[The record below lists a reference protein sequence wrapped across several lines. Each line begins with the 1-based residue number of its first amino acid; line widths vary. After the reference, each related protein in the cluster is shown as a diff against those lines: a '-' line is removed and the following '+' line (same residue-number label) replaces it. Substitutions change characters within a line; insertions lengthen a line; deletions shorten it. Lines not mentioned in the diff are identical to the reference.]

1 MAVTYGFFN
10 SINGDR
16 TYNANQISEYFLKLI
31 SNGVFA
37 TPSDAMQV
45 TATTGL
51 VVKVSPGWGFINCK
65 WIKSDSDVFLQLDA
79 ADITFDRIDR
89 VVMHLD
95 TNDAHRSISI
105 EVKTGTAAATPTAPE
120 LTRTGGVYEL
130 SLAQIKVS
138 ANSSVVVQADITDER
153 PNTEVCGY
161 VTGLIDQIDT
171 TNLFAQ
177 FTNAFNTWFDDI
189 KDEVKTTTIVMQ
201 YHSRYVTTEA
211 LESTIPIQI
220 PEYNETLD
228 IMYVYINGIKLVENY
243 DYTISDNN
251 IQLARA
257 LDVVGTPVE
266 FEVLKSVDT
275 AEASS
280 IVVQIITYFN
290 KVDALENRVG
300 SLETFANNTITQL
313 GGLSFVK
320 CTQEQYDSITNPD
333 ANTVYYVTKNSKVK
347 QYLGDAELSS
357 AGITAGTIIP
367 NLKNNMAMIAGTITE
382 V

>member
-16 TYNANQISEYFLKLI
+16 TYNADQISEYFLKLI

-37 TPSDAMQV
+37 TPATAMQV

-51 VVKVSPGWGFINCK
+51 VVKVSAGWGFINCK
-65 WIKSDSDVFLQLDA
+65 FVKNDSDLYLQIDE

-89 VVMHLD
+89 VVMKLD
-95 TNDAHRSISI
+95 TSEEHRNISI
-105 EVKTGTAAATPTAPE
+105 EVKKGTAEASPTAPE
-120 LTRTGGVYEL
+120 LTRTGDVYEL
-130 SLAQIKVS
+130 SLAQVLVS
-138 ANSSVVVQADITDER
+138 ANSSVIVQADITDER
-153 PNTEVCGY
+153 ADTDVCGY

-201 YHSRYVTTEA
+201 YHSRYVTTED

-228 IMYVYINGIKLVENY
+228 IMYVYINGIKLVYNY
-243 DYTISDNN
+243 DYIISGNN

-290 KVDALENRVG
+290 KVDALENRVE
-300 SLETFANNTITQL
+300 SLETFRTQTTTQL

-320 CTQEQYDSITNPD
+320 CTQTQYDNMSDHD
-333 ANTVYYVTKNSKVK
+333 ANTIYFIV
-347 QYLGDAELSS
+347 D
-357 AGITAGTIIP
+357 
-367 NLKNNMAMIAGTITE
+367 E
-382 V
+382 VV

>member
-16 TYNANQISEYFLKLI
+16 TYNADQISEYFLKLI

-95 TNDAHRSISI
+95 TNDAHRNISI

-228 IMYVYINGIKLVENY
+228 IMYVYINGIKLVKNY
-243 DYTISDNN
+243 DYTISGNN

-290 KVDALENRVG
+290 KVDALEVRTNN
-300 SLETFANNTITQL
+300 LETFANNTITQL

>member
-16 TYNANQISEYFLKLI
+16 TYNADQISEYFLKLI

-37 TPSDAMQV
+37 TPATAMQV

-51 VVKVSPGWGFINCK
+51 VVKVSAGWGFINCK
-65 WIKSDSDVFLQLDA
+65 FVKNDSDLYLQIDE

-89 VVMHLD
+89 VVMKLD
-95 TNDAHRSISI
+95 TSAEHRNISI
-105 EVKTGTAAATPTAPE
+105 EVKKGTAAASPTAPE
-120 LTRTGGVYEL
+120 LTRTDDIYEL
-130 SLAQIKVS
+130 SLAQVLVS
-138 ANSSVVVQADITDER
+138 ANSSVIVQADITDER
-153 PNTEVCGY
+153 ANTDVCGY

-177 FTNAFNTWFDDI
+177 FTNAFETWFDDI
-189 KDEVKTTTIVMQ
+189 KDEVKSTTIVMQ
-201 YHSRYVTTEA
+201 YHSRYVTTTD

-220 PEYNETLD
+220 PEYNQTLD
-228 IMYVYINGIKLVENY
+228 IMYVYINGIKLVYNY
-243 DYTISDNN
+243 DYIISGNN

-280 IVVQIITYFN
+280 LVVQIITYFN
-290 KVDALENRVG
+290 KVDALENRVE
-300 SLETFANNTITQL
+300 SLETFRTQTTTQL

-320 CTQEQYDSITNPD
+320 CTQTQYDNMSDHD
-333 ANTVYYVTKNSKVK
+333 ANTIYFIV
-347 QYLGDAELSS
+347 D
-357 AGITAGTIIP
+357 
-367 NLKNNMAMIAGTITE
+367 E
-382 V
+382 VV

>member
-16 TYNANQISEYFLKLI
+16 TYNADQISEYFLKLI

-37 TPSDAMQV
+37 TPATAMQV

-51 VVKVSPGWGFINCK
+51 VVKVSAGWGFINCK
-65 WIKSDSDVFLQLDA
+65 FVKNDSDLYLQIDE

-89 VVMHLD
+89 VVMKLD
-95 TNDAHRSISI
+95 TSEEHRNISI
-105 EVKTGTAAATPTAPE
+105 EVKKGTAEASPTAPE
-120 LTRTGGVYEL
+120 LTRTGDVYEL
-130 SLAQIKVS
+130 SLAQVLVS
-138 ANSSVVVQADITDER
+138 ANSSVIVQADITDER
-153 PNTEVCGY
+153 ADTDVCGY

-177 FTNAFNTWFDDI
+177 FTNAFETWFDDI
-189 KDEVKTTTIVMQ
+189 KDEVKSTTIVMQ
-201 YHSRYVTTEA
+201 YHSRYVTTTD

-220 PEYNETLD
+220 PEYNQTLD
-228 IMYVYINGIKLVENY
+228 IMYVYINGIKLVYNY
-243 DYTISDNN
+243 DYIISGNN

-266 FEVLKSVDT
+266 FEVLKSVNT

-280 IVVQIITYFN
+280 LVVQIITYFN
-290 KVDALENRVG
+290 KVDALENRVE
-300 SLETFANNTITQL
+300 SLETFRTQTTTQL

-320 CTQEQYDSITNPD
+320 CTQTQYDNMSDHD
-333 ANTVYYVTKNSKVK
+333 ANTIYFIV
-347 QYLGDAELSS
+347 D
-357 AGITAGTIIP
+357 
-367 NLKNNMAMIAGTITE
+367 E
-382 V
+382 VV